1 MVHIPPDLPEASW
14 HMPREMTDKAA
25 ADALASAAK
34 ALYGDHWRIELGRA
48 LDVNPD
54 TIRRFMSGRMHIP
67 PVLLITTLALV
78 RQRVA
83 DLAKAAER
91 LKEALPT
98 PPK

>member
-1 MVHIPPDLPEASW
+1 
-14 HMPREMTDKAA
+14 
-25 ADALASAAK
+25 
-34 ALYGDHWRIELGRA
+34 
-48 LDVNPD
+48 
-54 TIRRFMSGRMHIP
+54 MSGRMHIP